1 MHDAIDAT
9 HSDDPATLTATLAL
23 GRIRAGTLTVEAL
36 ASACLA
42 RVESREPTVHAW
54 AFVDSGIV
62 IEQARE
68 LDRRA
73 SLGRFGALHGLPIGV
88 KDVMLTRDMPT
99 QYNAEVYR
107 GFHPRLDAACVATLR
122 AAGALIFGKTETV
135 EFAATGRPAPTRNP
149 HDLARTPGGS
159 SSGSAAAVADFHVPL
174 ALGTQTGGSMI
185 RPASFCGIY
194 AMKPTWNLVSREGVK
209 TCSISLDTV
218 GWFARSA
225 ADLALLHEVFE
236 PEPEPDRRSA
246 PAPFALAGARIGLCR
261 SPAWPAASLD
271 TRHAIE
277 RAASLLREA
286 GADVSDLD
294 LPRPFDDLVDLHRI
308 VMRAEG
314 QGAFLAEYCTFGT
327 ALTESF
333 REQVENVDRTT
344 RAQLLHAYDTASAC
358 RSIFDRIAAPFDAV
372 LTPSTVGVAPEGLA
386 ATGAMTFNAMWS
398 LLHVPAINVPG
409 LQGSN
414 GMPVGLTLTG
424 PRFSDRHLLAVAAS
438 LGALLARERA

>member
-174 ALGTQTGGSMI
+174 ALGTQTGGSMGGI
-185 RPASFCGIY
+185 DTEHCRRGTRRPGRDRRDDVQCHVVAVACARDQRARVAGIERY
-194 AMKPTWNLVSREGVK
+194 AGR
-209 TCSISLDTV
+209 
-218 GWFARSA
+218 
-225 ADLALLHEVFE
+225 ADADRAALLG
-236 PEPEPDRRSA
+236 P
-246 PAPFALAGARIGLCR
+246 ALARRRRIAR
-261 SPAWPAASLD
+261 
-271 TRHAIE
+271 
-277 RAASLLREA
+277 RAARPRARLN
-286 GADVSDLD
+286 VS
-294 LPRPFDDLVDLHRI
+294 
-308 VMRAEG
+308 
-314 QGAFLAEYCTFGT
+314 
-327 ALTESF
+327 
-333 REQVENVDRTT
+333 
-344 RAQLLHAYDTASAC
+344 
-358 RSIFDRIAAPFDAV
+358 
-372 LTPSTVGVAPEGLA
+372 
-386 ATGAMTFNAMWS
+386 
-398 LLHVPAINVPG
+398 
-409 LQGSN
+409 
-414 GMPVGLTLTG
+414 G
-424 PRFSDRHLLAVAAS
+424 PRECRRR
-438 LGALLARERA
+438 LGSRRALRRDAPPHEQHTLSPRRWPGACPTR